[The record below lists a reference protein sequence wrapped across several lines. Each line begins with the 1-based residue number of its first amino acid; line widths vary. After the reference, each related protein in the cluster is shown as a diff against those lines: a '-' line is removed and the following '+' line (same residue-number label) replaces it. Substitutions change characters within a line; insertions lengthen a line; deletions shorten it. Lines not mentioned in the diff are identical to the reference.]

1 MRLPLAW
8 LRTYVDLP
16 DDVDA
21 IADKLSMLGFPV
33 ESIERKPTITGVVVG
48 RIAAIEKHPNADR
61 LQVCTIDI
69 GAAKTLTIATA
80 ATNVAAGQWIPVA
93 QIGAIL
99 PHVTIAPRKMRG
111 VESEGMLCAA
121 EELALPAEWFED
133 GIMQLDESLPLGSD
147 VVAAFGLCEPILEVE
162 ITSNRADAMSV
173 LGIARE
179 LAAAYGTA
187 LRAPSFENPASL
199 PSPTE
204 RAPRIELRSNDCT
217 RFVAQRVEGVRVAPA
232 PSAIR
237 IRLAQAGQR
246 PIDAL
251 VDISNYVMLEIGQPL
266 HFYDADAIPNA
277 HLIVRDAAPGE
288 RLTTIDERELELD
301 ERALVIADENAA
313 QGLAGI
319 KGGSA
324 SEVRASTTALLIE
337 GATFVGARI
346 RRTSARFALRT
357 EASSRHERT
366 LPPALADAGVARAAQ
381 LLASL
386 GAQLFAPVVVG
397 GEIAPTPQIAL
408 ASHELRRLLGI
419 AASPDSI
426 AFHLRALGC
435 EVAVDGELL
444 SVRPPWWRRDLTQ
457 SVDLIEEYARLEGY
471 DRIPESLPSVP
482 ATEVSSARYRREREA
497 AFLLEALG
505 YREVLTYSLVG
516 ESLLGTLARGG
527 LDERARSVEVAN
539 PLSEEQRYLRAS
551 LEAGLL
557 AYLARR
563 DERAAIFEI
572 GHAFARDERSVLE
585 TPTIAFARA
594 TDPVEQPEWREEGF
608 ARVKSDAIALLSRLT
623 GAAVTVASGEHRF
636 LHPGICALLSI
647 GGRELGV
654 VGRLH
659 PYLAQSFALERP
671 VYLAAL
677 AFDAI
682 PEYVAPTY
690 APPSKFPATYRD
702 LALVLAPEIEAAAVE
717 RVARAAVGA
726 TCVGVRVFDEYRG
739 AQVGAGKKSLAVRIT
754 MQSPSETLTDTA
766 VDERIDAAI
775 ARLHDELG
783 ATVRR

>member
-16 DDVDA
+16 DEVDA
-21 IADKLSMLGFPV
+21 IAEKLSMLGFPV

-48 RIAAIEKHPNADR
+48 RITALEKHPNADR
-61 LQVCTIDI
+61 LQVCSIEI
-69 GAAKTLTIATA
+69 GASKALTIATA
-80 ATNVAAGQWIPVA
+80 ATNVAVGQTIPVA

-99 PHVTIAPRKMRG
+99 PHLTIAPRKMRG
-111 VESEGMLCAA
+111 VESEGMLCSA

-133 GIMQLDESLPLGSD
+133 GIMQLDETLPLGSD

-187 LRAPSFENPASL
+187 LRSPSFENPGSA
-199 PSPTE
+199 PSPDGK
-204 RAPRIELRSNDCT
+204 APRVELRSSDCT

-266 HFYDADAIPNA
+266 HFYDADAVPHA

-288 RLTTIDERELELD
+288 RLTTIDERELALD
-301 ERALVIADENAA
+301 ERALVIADENGV

-319 KGGSA
+319 KGGNVG
-324 SEVRASTTALLIE
+324 EVRASTTALIIE

-366 LPPALADAGVARAAQ
+366 LPPALADAGVARAAA
-381 LLASL
+381 LLTSL
-386 GAQLFAPVVVG
+386 GARAFAPVIAG
-397 GEIAPTPQIAL
+397 GEIPQAISIVLHAREVK
-408 ASHELRRLLGI
+408 ALLGI
-419 AASPDSI
+419 EAAPDSI

-435 EVAVDGELL
+435 AVNVEGERL
-444 SVRPPWWRRDLTQ
+444 SVQPPWWRRDLTQ

-471 DRIPESLPSVP
+471 DRIPESLPCVP
-482 ATEVSSARYRREREA
+482 ATAISSARFRRERDA
-497 AFLLEALG
+497 AYVLEALG

-516 ESLLGTLARGG
+516 ESLLGTLANAG
-527 LDERARSVEVAN
+527 LDERTRSVEVAN

-572 GHAFARDERSVLE
+572 GHAFARGENTVLE
-585 TPTIAFARA
+585 TPTIALARA
-594 TDPVEQPEWREEGF
+594 TETVDEPDWQDRGF
-608 ARVKSDAIALLSRLT
+608 MQIESDALALLTRLT
-623 GAAVTVASGEHRF
+623 GRAATVASGEHRF
-636 LHPGICALLSI
+636 LHPGITAELSI
-647 GGRELGV
+647 DGRPVGV

-659 PYLAQSFALERP
+659 PYLAQSFALARP
-671 VYLAAL
+671 IYLAAFTIDALPAYL
-677 AFDAI
+677 A
-682 PEYVAPTY
+682 PRYT
-690 APPSKFPATYRD
+690 PPSKFPATYRD
-702 LALVLAPEIEAAAVE
+702 LALVLAPDVEAAAVE
-717 RVARAAVGA
+717 RVAREAVGA
-726 TCVGVRVFDEYRG
+726 ECVGVRVFDEYRG
-739 AQVGAGKKSLAVRIT
+739 AQVGIDKKSLAVRIT
-754 MQSPSETLTDTA
+754 LQSPNETLTDAT
-766 VDERIDAAI
+766 VDERIGAAI

>member
-21 IADKLSMLGFPV
+21 IAEKLSMLGFPV

-48 RIAAIEKHPNADR
+48 RIAALEKHPNADR
-61 LQVCTIDI
+61 LQVCTIEI
-69 GAAKTLTIATA
+69 GAEKALTIATA
-80 ATNVAAGQWIPVA
+80 ATNVAVGQWIPVA

-99 PHVTIAPRKMRG
+99 PHITIAPRKMRG
-111 VESEGMLCAA
+111 IDSEGMLCSA

-133 GIMQLDESLPLGSD
+133 GIMQLDETLPLGTD

-179 LAAAYGTA
+179 LAAAYGST
-187 LRAPSFENPASL
+187 LRSPSFENPGTD
-199 PSPTE
+199 PTPTD
-204 RAPRIELRSNDCT
+204 RAPKIDLRSSDCT
-217 RFVAQRVEGVRVAPA
+217 RFVAQRIEGVRVAPA

-251 VDISNYVMLEIGQPL
+251 VDISNYVMLEIGEPL
-266 HFYDADAIPNA
+266 HFYDADAVPHA

-288 RLTTIDERELELD
+288 RLTTIDERELALD
-301 ERALVIADENAA
+301 ERALVIADENGI

-319 KGGSA
+319 KGGNVG
-324 SEVRASTTALLIE
+324 EVRASTTALIVE

-357 EASSRHERT
+357 EASARHERT
-366 LPPALADAGVARAAQ
+366 LPPALADAGVARAAS

-386 GAQLFAPVVVG
+386 GAKTFAPVIVG
-397 GEIAPTPQIAL
+397 DALPKPAPIAL
-408 ASHELRRLLGI
+408 HASEVRRLLGI
-419 AASPDSI
+419 DASPDSI

-435 EVAVDGELL
+435 EVTIAEDRLA
-444 SVRPPWWRRDLTQ
+444 VRPPWWRRDLSQ

-471 DRIPESLPSVP
+471 ERIPEALPCVP
-482 ATEVSSARYRREREA
+482 ATEISSARYRRERDA
-497 AFLLEALG
+497 AHLLEALG
-505 YREVLTYSLVG
+505 YREVLTYSLIG
-516 ESLLGTLARGG
+516 ESLLATLAKGG
-527 LDERARSVEVAN
+527 LDERSRSVEVAN

-572 GHAFARDERSVLE
+572 GHAFSRGENTVLE
-585 TPTIAFARA
+585 TPTIALALA
-594 TDPVEQPEWREEGF
+594 ADASEGPDWQDRGF
-608 ARVKSDAIALLSRLT
+608 MQLKSDALALLARLT
-623 GAAVTVASGEHRF
+623 GRSISVASGTHRF
-636 LHPGICALLSI
+636 LHPGICAELAI
-647 GGRELGV
+647 EGRPVGV
-654 VGRLH
+654 VGRVH
-659 PYLAQSFALERP
+659 PYLAQSFALARP
-671 VYLAAL
+671 VYLAAFTLDAL
-677 AFDAI
+677 AEFR
-682 PEYVAPTY
+682 APIYT
-690 APPSKFPATYRD
+690 PPSKFPATYRD
-702 LALVLAPEIEAAAVE
+702 LALVLSPEVEAAAVE
-717 RVARAAVGA
+717 RIAREAVGA
-726 TCVGVRVFDEYRG
+726 DCVGVRVFDEYRG
-739 AQVGAGKKSLAVRIT
+739 AQVGSDKKSLAVRIT
-754 MQSPSETLTDTA
+754 LQSPNETLTDA
-766 VDERIDAAI
+766 VVDERIGAAI

>member
-8 LRTYVDLP
+8 LRTYIDLP

-21 IADKLSMLGFPV
+21 IAEKLSMLGFPV
-33 ESIERKPTITGVVVG
+33 ESIERKPTISGVVVG
-48 RIAAIEKHPNADR
+48 RITALEKHPNADR
-61 LQVCTIDI
+61 LQVCTIEI
-69 GAAKTLTIATA
+69 GASKPLTIATA
-80 ATNVAAGQWIPVA
+80 ATNVAVGQTIPVA
-93 QIGAIL
+93 QIGAVL
-99 PHVTIAPRKMRG
+99 PHITIAPRKMRG
-111 VESEGMLCAA
+111 VESEGMLCSA

-133 GIMQLDESLPLGSD
+133 GIMQLDETLPLGTD

-179 LAAAYGTA
+179 LAAAYGTT
-187 LRAPSFENPASL
+187 LRAPSLENPGGEAA
-199 PSPTE
+199 PTE
-204 RAPRIELRSNDCT
+204 HAPRIELRSSDCT
-217 RFVAQRVEGVRVAPA
+217 RFVAQRIEGVRVAPA

-251 VDISNYVMLEIGQPL
+251 VDISNFVMLEIGQPL
-266 HFYDADAIPNA
+266 HFYDADAIPHA

-301 ERALVIADENAA
+301 ARALVIADENGV

-319 KGGSA
+319 KGGA
-324 SEVRASTTALLIE
+324 IGEIRASTTALLIE

-357 EASSRHERT
+357 EASARHERT
-366 LPPALADAGVARAAQ
+366 LPPALADAGVARAAS
-381 LLASL
+381 LLATL
-386 GAQLFAPVVVG
+386 GARAFAPVVVG
-397 GEIAPTPQIAL
+397 DAIPQATAIAL
-408 ASHELRRLLGI
+408 NALSVKRLLGI
-419 AASPDSI
+419 EASPDSI

-435 EVAVDGELL
+435 EVTVEGEQLA
-444 SVRPPWWRRDLTQ
+444 VRPPWWRRDLTQ

-471 DRIPESLPSVP
+471 ERIPESLPCVP
-482 ATEVSSARYRREREA
+482 ATEVSSARYRRERDA
-497 AFLLEALG
+497 AHLLEALG

-516 ESLLGTLARGG
+516 ESLLGALAKGG

-572 GHAFARDERSVLE
+572 GHAFSRGESTVLE
-585 TPTIAFARA
+585 TPTIALALA
-594 TDPVEQPEWREEGF
+594 TESLEEPTWQDRGF
-608 ARVKSDAIALLSRLT
+608 MQIKRDTLALLARLT
-623 GAAVTVASGEHRF
+623 GRSITVASGEHRF
-636 LHPGICALLSI
+636 LHPGICAILSI
-647 GGRELGV
+647 DGRPVGV

-659 PYLAQSFALERP
+659 PYLAQSFELARP
-671 VYLAAL
+671 IYLAAL
-677 AFDAI
+677 DADAL
-682 PEYVAPTY
+682 PEYLAPTY
-690 APPSKFPATYRD
+690 TPPSKFPATYRD
-702 LALVLAPEIEAAAVE
+702 LALVLAPDIEAAAVE
-717 RVARAAVGA
+717 RIAREAVGA
-726 TCVGVRVFDEYRG
+726 DCVGVRVFDEYRG
-739 AQVGAGKKSLAVRIT
+739 AQVGADKKSLAVRIT
-754 MQSPSETLTDTA
+754 LQSPNETLTDA
-766 VDERIDAAI
+766 VVDERIGAAI